1 MNKSQSGSTGRQSG
15 AADKAARD
23 NRARQLNPEHDAY
36 WKSRGLDGRPDSSSG
51 GAVKKSR

>member
-1 MNKSQSGSTGRQSG
+1 MRKSRSTSTGHHRG

-23 NRARQLNPEHDAY
+23 NRSRQLNPEHDAY
-36 WKSRGLDGRPDSSSG
+36 WKARGIDGRPNSSPG

>member
-1 MNKSQSGSTGRQSG
+1 MNKSQSGSTGHHRG

-23 NRARQLNPEHDAY
+23 NRARQLNPEHNAY
-36 WKSRGLDGRPDSSSG
+36 WKARGLDGRPDSSSG